1 MHDDAALLRSYVA
14 EQSQDAFAEL
24 VQRHL
29 PLVYSVALR
38 RVGGDAHLAQDVA
51 QKVFVDFA
59 RHASSLREHASL
71 SGWLYVSAQLAS
83 ADLVRR
89 EQRRKHRE
97 TAAYTMNL
105 ENASPGSDA
114 DLANLRPLLEDAIV
128 TLKGDEREAIVL
140 RYFEKRTFGEI
151 GTVLRVT
158 EEAARK
164 RVDRALEKLHAILER
179 RGITSTTV
187 ALGLALSATA
197 TGNIP
202 VGLAAQISSAALSQ
216 ATAATTSV
224 LSTITAA
231 VVPTAAVVAVC
242 TWLILPQHRANEAT
256 AAEIAQLSAQV
267 QSLPAVQAE
276 NDELSRSLAAARDL
290 ERAEVEQAKVR
301 SALASVPPTTPKPT
315 SNSLNLTS
323 DGVIVWEDKHVTLDT
338 FLDNLKSLHASAP
351 GGESKL
357 MINAKNVR
365 TVQLFYVIDEARK
378 AGIKHIVVDS
388 DAAPEPRA
396 PWSWF

>member
-1 MHDDAALLRSYVA
+1 MHDDAALLRSYVDD
-14 EQSQDAFAEL
+14 QSETAFAQL

-38 RVGGDAHLAQDVA
+38 RVGGDAHLAEDVA
-51 QKVFVDFA
+51 QKVFVDLA

-97 TAAYTMNL
+97 TAAYSMNL
-105 ENASPGSDA
+105 ENTTPGSEA

-140 RYFEKRTFGEI
+140 RFFEKRTFAEI
-151 GTVLRVT
+151 GAVLRVT

-197 TGNIP
+197 TGNVP
-202 VGLAAQISSAALSQ
+202 LGLAAQISNAALSQ

-224 LSTITAA
+224 LSTITSAL
-231 VVPTAAVVAVC
+231 VPTAAVVAVC

-267 QSLPAVQAE
+267 QSFPAVQAE
-276 NDELSRSLAAARDL
+276 NDQLSRSLATARDV
-290 ERAEVEQAKVR
+290 ERAEVERANLR
-301 SALASVPPTTPKPT
+301 SVVASVPPPSPKPT

-323 DGVIVWEDKHVTLDT
+323 EGTIIWEGKGVTLDT
-338 FLDNLKSLHASAP
+338 YLDNLKSLHAAAP
-351 GGESKL
+351 GGESEL
-357 MINAKNVR
+357 VISAKSVH